1 MADPADYGYAVSRL
15 RAMENRLLDQ
25 GVYQRLLDSED
36 LPSALKVMSETAY
49 GKWFLEQQNEN
60 TFEPA
65 IESELKHVYTE
76 TEQFVPDPCLYRIF
90 RLPYDIHNI
99 KVLLKGIFKQ
109 KQGGQRRLDLLTS
122 LGNIPVDDLV
132 MAIESEDYRLMPFG
146 FHRTVP
152 ESVSIWEQT
161 HDILQVERILDQA
174 LFSLQ
179 LKMADEVAFEGVK
192 LFARSRVD
200 TENIRNVARLKR
212 MGFDSSQAAPFLH
225 NGGSVPVEKIQSLI
239 NEPYEGW
246 ERILSFADVSRTLSG
261 AQDHADLDSLIVDLE
276 KSIDDFLSWV
286 LAKYKYSPFAPENV
300 LHYLWMKE
308 TEAKN
313 VRVLLIGIGNGA
325 ERTVLR
331 RLLRNV

>member
-1 MADPADYGYAVSRL
+1 
-15 RAMENRLLDQ
+15 
-25 GVYQRLLDSED
+25 
-36 LPSALKVMSETAY
+36 
-49 GKWFLEQQNEN
+49 
-60 TFEPA
+60 
-65 IESELKHVYTE
+65 
-76 TEQFVPDPCLYRIF
+76 
-90 RLPYDIHNI
+90 
-99 KVLLKGIFKQ
+99 
-109 KQGGQRRLDLLTS
+109 
-122 LGNIPVDDLV
+122 
-132 MAIESEDYRLMPFG
+132 
-146 FHRTVP
+146 
-152 ESVSIWEQT
+152 
-161 HDILQVERILDQA
+161 
-174 LFSLQ
+174 
-179 LKMADEVAFEGVK
+179 MADEVAFEGVK

>member
-1 MADPADYGYAVSRL
+1 MADPTDYGYAVSRL
-15 RAMENRLLDQ
+15 RAMEDRLLDQ
-25 GVYQRLLDSED
+25 GVFQRLLDSED
-36 LPSALKVMSETAY
+36 LPSALKVMTETAY
-49 GKWFLEQQNEN
+49 GKWFLEQQSDEK
-60 TFEPA
+60 FEPA
-65 IESELKHVYTE
+65 IEAELKYIYAE
-76 TEQFVPDPCLYRIF
+76 TEHFVPDPCLYRIC
-90 RLPYDIHNI
+90 RLPYDIHNV
-99 KVLLKGIFKQ
+99 KVLLKGLFNQ
-109 KQGGQRRLDLLTS
+109 KQGGQRRLDLLTG
-122 LGNIPVDDLV
+122 LGNIFVDDLV
-132 MAIESEDYRLMPFG
+132 VAIESEDYRLMPFG

-152 ESVSIWEQT
+152 ECVSIWDQT
-161 HDILQVERILDQA
+161 HDILQVERILDEA
-174 LFSLQ
+174 LYSLQ

-200 TENIRNVARLKR
+200 AENLRNIARLKR

-225 NGGSVPVEKIQSLI
+225 NGGFVPLEKILSLI
-239 NEPYEGW
+239 NEPFEGW
-246 ERILSFADVSRTLSG
+246 ERFLSFADVSRTLSG
-261 AQDHADLDSLIVDLE
+261 AQEHADLDSLIVDLE

-313 VRVLLIGIGNGA
+313 VRILLIGIGNGA

>member
-1 MADPADYGYAVSRL
+1 MTDPTDYGYAVSRL

-25 GVYQRLLDSED
+25 GVFQRLLDSED
-36 LPSALKVMSETAY
+36 LSSALKVMSETTY
-49 GKWFLEQQNEN
+49 GKWLLEQQSAEKY
-60 TFEPA
+60 ELA
-65 IESELKHVYTE
+65 IESELKYVFAE
-76 TEQFVPDPCLYRIF
+76 TEHFVPDPCLYRIC

-99 KVLLKGIFKQ
+99 KVLLKGLFVQ
-109 KQGGQRRLDLLTS
+109 KQGGQRRLDLLTG
-122 LGNIPVDDLV
+122 LGNILVDDLV
-132 MAIESEDYRLMPFG
+132 VAIESEDYRLMPFG

-152 ESVSIWEQT
+152 ECVSTWDQT

-200 TENIRNVARLKR
+200 AENLRNIARLKR

-225 NGGSVPVEKIQSLI
+225 NGGFVPMEKIQALI
-239 NEPYEGW
+239 NEPFEGW
-246 ERILSFADVSRTLSG
+246 ERFLSFAEVSRTLSG
-261 AQDHADLDSLIVDLE
+261 AQEHADLDSLIVDLE

-308 TEAKN
+308 IEAKN
-313 VRVLLIGIGNGA
+313 VRILLIGIGNGA

>member
-1 MADPADYGYAVSRL
+1 V
-15 RAMENRLLDQ
+15 
-25 GVYQRLLDSED
+25 V
-36 LPSALKVMSETAY
+36 
-49 GKWFLEQQNEN
+49 
-60 TFEPA
+60 
-65 IESELKHVYTE
+65 
-76 TEQFVPDPCLYRIF
+76 
-90 RLPYDIHNI
+90 
-99 KVLLKGIFKQ
+99 
-109 KQGGQRRLDLLTS
+109 
-122 LGNIPVDDLV
+122 
-132 MAIESEDYRLMPFG
+132 AIESEDYRLMPFG

-152 ESVSIWEQT
+152 ECVSTWDQT
-161 HDILQVERILDQA
+161 RDILQVERILDEA

-200 TENIRNVARLKR
+200 AENLRNIARLKR

-225 NGGSVPVEKIQSLI
+225 NGGFVPLEKILSLI
-239 NEPYEGW
+239 NEPFEGW
-246 ERILSFADVSRTLSG
+246 ERFLSFADVSRTLSG
-261 AQDHADLDSLIVDLE
+261 AQEHADLDSLIVDLE

-313 VRVLLIGIGNGA
+313 VRILLIGIGNGA

>member
-1 MADPADYGYAVSRL
+1 MTDPTDYGYAVSRL
-15 RAMENRLLDQ
+15 RAMEDRLLDQ
-25 GVYQRLLDSED
+25 GVFQRLLDSED
-36 LPSALKVMSETAY
+36 LPSALKVMAETAY
-49 GKWFLEQQNEN
+49 GKWFLEQQSDEK
-60 TFEPA
+60 FEPA
-65 IESELKHVYTE
+65 IEAELKYIYAE
-76 TEQFVPDPCLYRIF
+76 TEHFVPDPCLYRIC
-90 RLPYDIHNI
+90 RLPYDIHNV
-99 KVLLKGIFKQ
+99 KVLLKGLFNQ
-109 KQGGQRRLDLLTS
+109 KQGGKRRLDLLTG
-122 LGNIPVDDLV
+122 LGNIFADDLV
-132 MAIESEDYRLMPFG
+132 VAIESEDYRLMPFG

-152 ESVSIWEQT
+152 ECVSTWDQT
-161 HDILQVERILDQA
+161 RDILQVERILDEA

-200 TENIRNVARLKR
+200 AENLRNIARLKR

-225 NGGSVPVEKIQSLI
+225 NGGFVPLEKILSLI
-239 NEPYEGW
+239 NEPFEGW
-246 ERILSFADVSRTLSG
+246 ERFLSFADVSRTLSG
-261 AQDHADLDSLIVDLE
+261 AQEHADLDSLIVDLE

-313 VRVLLIGIGNGA
+313 VRILLIGIGNGA